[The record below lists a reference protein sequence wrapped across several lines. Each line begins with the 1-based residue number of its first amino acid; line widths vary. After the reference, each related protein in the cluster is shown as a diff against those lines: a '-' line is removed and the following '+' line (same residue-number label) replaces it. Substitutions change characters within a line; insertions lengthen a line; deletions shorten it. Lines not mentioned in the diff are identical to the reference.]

1 MSEKNQPDST
11 LRRTFMKGAA
21 ATGVAATGLGAF
33 SGSAAAQQNVRNLN
47 VRDVQAA
54 GGSVLQVQVQNVN
67 VLNNIDVDIDD
78 VVVTVIG
85 GDVRDVVTVNL
96 EDITFED
103 RVINVELE
111 NVLQDITVQDLLN
124 DNVVQVIV
132 TALSDGDVVAT
143 GDIVDN

>member
-1 MSEKNQPDST
+1 MSEKNQSDST

-54 GGSVLQVQVQNVN
+54 GDSLLQVQVQNPN
-67 VLNNIDVDIDD
+67 MLNNIDVDIDD

-85 GDVRDVVTVNL
+85 GDVRDVVTVNV

-111 NVLQDITVQDLLN
+111 NVLQDITVQNFLN
-124 DNVVQVIV
+124 NNVVQVIV

>member
-1 MSEKNQPDST
+1 MSEKNQSDST

-33 SGSAAAQQNVRNLN
+33 SGSAAAQENVRNLN

-54 GGSVLQVQVQNVN
+54 GDSLLQVQVQNLN

-85 GDVRDVVTVNL
+85 GDVRDVVTVNV

-103 RVINVELE
+103 RVINVELV
-111 NVLQDITVQDLLN
+111 NVLEDITVQDLLN

-143 GDIVDN
+143 GDIVNN

>member
-1 MSEKNQPDST
+1 MSEKNQSDST

-33 SGSAAAQQNVRNLN
+33 SGSAVAQQNVRNLN

-54 GGSVLQVQVQNVN
+54 GDSLLQVQVQNPN

-85 GDVRDVVTVNL
+85 GDVRDVVTVNV

-111 NVLQDITVQDLLN
+111 NVLQDITVQNFLN

>member
-1 MSEKNQPDST
+1 MSEKNQSDST

-54 GGSVLQVQVQNVN
+54 GDSLLQVQVQNPN

-85 GDVRDVVTVNL
+85 GDVREVVTVNV

-111 NVLQDITVQDLLN
+111 NVLQDITVQNFLN

-143 GDIVDN
+143 GDIIDN

>member
-1 MSEKNQPDST
+1 MSEKNQSDST